1 MKKYG
6 ALKFQKNSSVEP
18 TCPLPLKDIAENY
31 NTIL

>member
-1 MKKYG
+1 MVHS
-6 ALKFQKNSSVEP
+6 KFQKNTSVEP